1 MTILSKKK
9 SLQGKQEVEA
19 TEATAHHGGNI
30 SIPLGSIPNHTQIPD
45 RSRDERLSSP
55 QLMNWPPDNDND
67 YEGIDSGPS
76 HSKRR
81 LRASPLRSARTT
93 IHWDVNTSSPKHT
106 SPSCS
111 TDNDHP
117 GPSNSEACGYNSG
130 DEYDFSHKTK
140 RTEAQW
146 IEEDRNFEKKMRK
159 RGFLVK
165 KMGEDGACLFRAVA
179 DQVYG
184 DQDMHGVVRKHCM
197 DYIAL
202 NSDYFSQYVTE
213 DFDTYVNRKRLDCTH
228 GNHIEMQAMSE
239 MYNRTI
245 EVFCYGKDPIN
256 IFHGVHQSDNEPIR
270 LSYQRGSHY
279 NSIVDPHKAT
289 IGVGLGL
296 PSFNPGSA
304 EKNLLN
310 DAIRQ
315 SEELQI
321 EQAMLEDKLR
331 ATDWE
336 ATNEAI
342 EEQVARDSYLQ
353 YLRDNEKRDKENERE
368 REIGTSSTAAGND
381 NKNNPKPS
389 CTDHCENEDKVS
401 LKIVDPSSSYLSP
414 HLFGLADWEDA
425 GLLAEVLAVSQQEYL
440 DNLKKSRSLNG
451 TPNDSHNDCEA
462 NNLEKPSTSQ

>member
-9 SLQGKQEVEA
+9 NVQGKQDVESM
-19 TEATAHHGGNI
+19 EGQQHIQNPHNLPIQISNNQLSDDRIPQQCWPGGPREERHSPHH
-30 SIPLGSIPNHTQIPD
+30 SF
-45 RSRDERLSSP
+45 DE
-55 QLMNWPPDNDND
+55 
-67 YEGIDSGPS
+67 YENLESGPS
-76 HSKRR
+76 HGKRR
-81 LRASPLRSARTT
+81 HRASPLRVARA
-93 IHWDVNTSSPKHT
+93 KHRDRVGGSG
-106 SPSCS
+106 SPSHCG
-111 TDNDHP
+111 
-117 GPSNSEACGYNSG
+117 GPSSSNLEVAGPSSSDACGYNSG
-130 DEYDFSHKTK
+130 DEYDYSHKAQ

-146 IEEDRNFEKKMRK
+146 IEEDRMFEKKMRK
-159 RGFLVK
+159 RGLMVK

-184 DQDMHGVVRKHCM
+184 DQEMHGVVRKHCM

-213 DFDTYVNRKRLDCTH
+213 DFNTYVNRKRLDCTH
-228 GNHIEMQAMSE
+228 GNHIEMQAISE

-256 IFHGVHQSDNEPIR
+256 IFHGVHKSENEPIR

-296 PSFNPGSA
+296 PSFTPGAA
-304 EKNLLN
+304 ETNLLK

-315 SEELQI
+315 SEEFHI

-353 YLRDNEKRDKENERE
+353 YLRDNEKREKSMEM
-368 REIGTSSTAAGND
+368 GTSSTAVDRNS
-381 NKNNPKPS
+381 PKPQ
-389 CTDHCENEDKVS
+389 
-401 LKIVDPSSSYLSP
+401 SSNPEEPNPRTGEEKKFFSVLP
-414 HLFGLADWEDA
+414 PETFGLSEWDDA
-425 GLLAEVLAVSQQEYL
+425 GILAQVLAESQQEYL
-440 DNLKKSRSLNG
+440 DNLKKARTSSSPSAVEQNSL
-451 TPNDSHNDCEA
+451 EQ
-462 NNLEKPSTSQ
+462 PSTSR